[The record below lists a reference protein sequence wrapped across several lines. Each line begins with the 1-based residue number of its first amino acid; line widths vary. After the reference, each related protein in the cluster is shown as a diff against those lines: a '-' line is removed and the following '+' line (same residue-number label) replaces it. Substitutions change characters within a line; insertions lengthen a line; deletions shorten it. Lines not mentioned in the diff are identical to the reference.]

1 MPKQKLYAVSML
13 ALWLGPDWIGYL
25 DEETGTVKFY
35 PYPSRGYGNVELE
48 HQFTLAVDVAFA
60 VSEDEAK
67 EKCLERLKERY
78 PESDGWVS
86 HVAGAMLFD
95 ICPQI
100 DAALLER
107 GIKPKD
113 ELAIEGEVA
122 LDEPELVM

>member
-67 EKCLERLKERY
+67 EKCLERLKEKY

-86 HVAGAMLFD
+86 HIAGAMLFD
-95 ICPQI
+95 ISPQI
-100 DAALLER
+100 SAALLER
-107 GIKPKD
+107 GIRPK
-113 ELAIEGEVA
+113 ENIAAIE
-122 LDEPELVM
+122 DEEPDLSEMVM